1 MKVPNFFLKIC
12 ATMSKNDYLVFL
24 FLSGNYRGLKLNLPI
39 DETIKVDTLIGS
51 DEKMTIKVK
60 YKS

>member
-1 MKVPNFFLKIC
+1 
-12 ATMSKNDYLVFL
+12 MSKNDYLVFL

-51 DEKMTIKVK
+51 DEKMTIQV
-60 YKS
+60 